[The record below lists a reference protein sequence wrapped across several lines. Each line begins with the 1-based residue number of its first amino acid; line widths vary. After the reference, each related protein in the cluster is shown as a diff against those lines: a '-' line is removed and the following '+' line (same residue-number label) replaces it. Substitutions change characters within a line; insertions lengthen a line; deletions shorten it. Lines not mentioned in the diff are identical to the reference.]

1 MRQKREEERDDEYVF
16 YKDPKWK
23 KRANCN
29 KGTWTELE
37 KALFI
42 NFLKENIRIF

>member
-1 MRQKREEERDDEYVF
+1 MKIKVSEQDDDYVF

-29 KGTWTELE
+29 KGAWSPE
-37 KALFI
+37 
-42 NFLKENIRIF
+42 